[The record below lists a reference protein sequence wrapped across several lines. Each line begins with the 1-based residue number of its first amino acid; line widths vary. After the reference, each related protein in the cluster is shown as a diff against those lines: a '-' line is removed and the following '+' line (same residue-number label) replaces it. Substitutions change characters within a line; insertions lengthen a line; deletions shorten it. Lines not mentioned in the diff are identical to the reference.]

1 MRVIVL
7 FFLLN
12 FIVIITFTMWHDR
25 EQSGLNQAKRKIEK
39 WTRIIKVIVTWLEKA
54 IKQI

>member
-39 WTRIIKVIVTWLEKA
+39 WTRIIKVIVTWLAKA